1 MAEEGAARAYW
12 ALFRGHARGQMSYRL
27 SFTVDVLTNVTAT
40 ALDVFTVLVLF
51 TVTRTIG
58 GIDLR
63 SALDVNCLTACAF
76 ALADLL
82 VGNIERIKT
91 YVRTGLFD
99 AVLVRPLGALPQ
111 LLLMDMPIRKISR
124 GLFGLGVYL
133 VALGLADIHW
143 TPARVA
149 LAVVAPLG
157 AIGFFAAVFVGTASV
172 AFWWTES
179 GEIGNAFTY
188 GGRDF
193 TSYPVNIYSGW
204 FRDVFAYGLGFA
216 FVAYYPALALLG
228 RADPVGLP
236 GWVGWIAPAVALP
249 AVAVA
254 GLVWRIGVRNYRST
268 GS

>member
-1 MAEEGAARAYW
+1 MAEDGAARAYW
-12 ALFRGHARGQMSYRL
+12 ALLRGHARGQMSYRL
-27 SFTVDVLTNVTAT
+27 SFTVDLLTNVSAT
-40 ALDVFTVLVLF
+40 ALDVFTILILF

-58 GIDLR
+58 GFDLR
-63 SALDVNCLTACAF
+63 SALVVNCLTACAF

-124 GLFGLGVYL
+124 GLFGLGVYV
-133 VALGLADIHW
+133 VALALADIHW
-143 TPARVA
+143 TPARAA

-157 AIGFFAAVFVGTASV
+157 AIAYYAAVFVATASV

-193 TSYPVNIYSGW
+193 TSYPITVYSGW
-204 FRDVFAYGLGFA
+204 FRRLFAYGMGFA
-216 FVAYYPALALLG
+216 FVSYYPALALLG
-228 RADPVGLP
+228 RTDPLGLP
-236 GWVGWIAPAVALP
+236 DWVGYAAPS
-249 AVAVA
+249 VAVLA
-254 GLVWRIGVRNYRST
+254 VIVAAAVWRVGIRHYRST